1 MSTDVFAKLVVI
13 FLVVAVGW
21 VAGKRI
27 PGQDA
32 ARAIA
37 GIAFYVFVPALL
49 FRTTARIDFA
59 RLDSRILFSYFVPVL
74 AIIGIVYAIGRWHER
89 RHPGPPAEAAVRAI
103 SVNFGNTVQIGIPLA
118 AAIFGET
125 GLAIHVTILSLHA
138 LVILTTLTVLVEVD
152 LARAARH
159 SNPHEAAHL
168 RHVIASTAKNTVI
181 HPVVLPVLAGL
192 TWNAA
197 GLPLP
202 GFADEALQL
211 LGQGVVPVCL
221 VLIGLSLAAYGV
233 HGSLRVAAVVAALK
247 LLVVPAAVL
256 VVSRWGFGLTG
267 LPLSVVVLMSSLP
280 VGSNALLFA
289 QRYRT
294 LEAET
299 TAAIVISTVAF
310 IVTCPIWL
318 TVLQAMR

>member
-1 MSTDVFAKLVVI
+1 MSSEVFAKLVVI

-21 VAGKRI
+21 VAGRRI

-49 FRTTARIDFA
+49 FRTTARLDFA
-59 RLDSRILFSYFVPVL
+59 SLDPRTLLAYFVPVL
-74 AIIGIVYAIGRWHER
+74 AVIGAVYAAGRWYAA
-89 RHPGPPAEAAVRAI
+89 RHPGAPAEPAVRAI
-103 SVNFGNTVQIGIPLA
+103 AVNFGNTVQIGIPLS
-118 AAIFGET
+118 AAIFGEA
-125 GLAIHVTILSLHA
+125 GLAIHVTVVSLHA
-138 LVILTTLTVLVEVD
+138 LVILTALTTLVEID
-152 LARAARH
+152 LARAARRET
-159 SNPHEAAHL
+159 PEDAARL
-168 RHVIASTAKNTVI
+168 REVIATTAKNTVI

-192 TWNAA
+192 VWNAA

-202 GFADEALQL
+202 AFADEALQL

-221 VLIGLSLAAYGV
+221 VLIGLSLAAYGLR
-233 HGSLRVAAVVAALK
+233 GSLKVALVVSALK
-247 LLVVPAAVL
+247 LFLVPAAVL

-267 LPLSVVVLMSSLP
+267 LPLAVVVMMSALP

-294 LEAET
+294 LESET
-299 TAAIVISTVAF
+299 TAAIVFSTIGFVA
-310 IVTCPIWL
+310 TCPIWL
-318 TVLQAMR
+318 AVLQALR